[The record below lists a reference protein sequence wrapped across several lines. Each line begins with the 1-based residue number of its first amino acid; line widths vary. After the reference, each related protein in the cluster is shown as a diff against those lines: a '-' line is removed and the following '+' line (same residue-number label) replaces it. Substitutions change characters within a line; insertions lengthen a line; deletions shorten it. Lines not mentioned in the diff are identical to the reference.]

1 MEYGLIGEHL
11 PHSFSKIIHE
21 KLAHYQYDM
30 LELAPDEVDSF
41 MRKKDFKGINVTIP
55 YKERVIPYLD
65 EISDR
70 ARRIGAVNTIINRDG
85 RLCGHNTDYFGIREL
100 LRLNGTDPA
109 GRKVLILGS
118 GGTSKTARAVAEDQG
133 ASIICRVSRTGKDG
147 AITYE
152 EMYEKHTDAEVII
165 NTTPCGMYPD
175 IDACPVDLDKF
186 RSLRGVIDVVYNP
199 LRTVLVLEAQKRG
212 IPATG
217 GLYMLVIQAIYAAE
231 IFTGRQFDRETA
243 DLVYQEVLNSKRSI
257 VLTGMSMSGKTT
269 LGSLLSGKLGRR
281 VVDTDQMV
289 IKKEQ
294 RQITDIFAKDGEP
307 YFRDVESE
315 MVRSLATENGL
326 IIATGGGVVLR
337 EENVDALKK
346 NGHIVFLDRPLEQIL
361 PTDDRPLAN
370 TRDKVTALFTKRYP
384 TYRATCDG
392 FVPNDMTPEEGA
404 ERILRVLKYRV

>member
-133 ASIICRVSRTGKDG
+133 A
-147 AITYE
+147 
-152 EMYEKHTDAEVII
+152 
-165 NTTPCGMYPD
+165 
-175 IDACPVDLDKF
+175 
-186 RSLRGVIDVVYNP
+186 
-199 LRTVLVLEAQKRG
+199 
-212 IPATG
+212 
-217 GLYMLVIQAIYAAE
+217 
-231 IFTGRQFDRETA
+231 
-243 DLVYQEVLNSKRSI
+243 
-257 VLTGMSMSGKTT
+257 
-269 LGSLLSGKLGRR
+269 
-281 VVDTDQMV
+281 
-289 IKKEQ
+289 
-294 RQITDIFAKDGEP
+294 
-307 YFRDVESE
+307 
-315 MVRSLATENGL
+315 
-326 IIATGGGVVLR
+326 
-337 EENVDALKK
+337 
-346 NGHIVFLDRPLEQIL
+346 
-361 PTDDRPLAN
+361 
-370 TRDKVTALFTKRYP
+370 
-384 TYRATCDG
+384 
-392 FVPNDMTPEEGA
+392 